1 MTTEKSVAVKK
12 RRHVFDEDNRTGY
25 LLLSPWLLGF
35 FVFTVYPL
43 FSSLFFSFT
52 KFDLLSSPQWVGLQ
66 NFKNIFL
73 DTRFYQS
80 MKVTFIYVLVHVP
93 LKLIFALCVAMIF
106 NMKHA
111 GQSVYRAVYY
121 LPSIVGGSI
130 AISVMW
136 VELFAS
142 QGPFNAI
149 LGHLGLTVTR
159 NWIGDPNTSLAMI
172 IVLAIWQFGSPMLI
186 FLAGLKQIPATYYE
200 AAEMDGAGAFKKF
213 AHITLP
219 SLSPVIFF
227 NLLMQVIGA
236 FMAFTQCYIVSN
248 GTGGPSDTTL
258 FYALYIY
265 LEGIKYYKMGYAC
278 ALAWIMV
285 IIIGAIT
292 ALLFKT
298 SDKWVFSES
307 K

>member
-1 MTTEKSVAVKK
+1 MTTLVKTK
-12 RRHVFDEDNRTGY
+12 RKKHDFGEDNAMGY
-25 LLLSPWLLGF
+25 LLLMPWLIGF
-35 FVFTVYPL
+35 FAFTMYPL
-43 FSSLFFSFT
+43 LSSLYFAFT
-52 KFDLLSSPQWVGLQ
+52 KFDLLSTPEWVGLQ
-66 NFKNIFL
+66 NFKNIFI
-73 DTRFYQS
+73 DQRFYQS

-93 LKLIFALCVAMIF
+93 LKLFFALCIAMIF
-106 NMKHA
+106 NMKHR
-111 GQSVYRAVYY
+111 GQAVYRAVYY

-136 VELFAS
+136 VQLFAS

-149 LGHLGLTVTR
+149 LGHLGIAVSR
-159 NWIGDPNTSLAMI
+159 NWIGDPNTALGMI

-200 AAEMDGAGAFKKF
+200 AAEMDGAGSFKRF
-213 AHITLP
+213 IHITLP

-285 IIIGAIT
+285 IIIGLIT
-292 ALLFKT
+292 AFMFKT
-298 SDKWVFSES
+298 SDKWVFSEN